1 VPGAELGPMQV
12 QRDLQLLQQE
22 QGTLAQVERMSAQ
35 EQRLLERGPQPEL
48 ELVAPGFEQR
58 SRR

>member
-1 VPGAELGPMQV
+1 MQV

-22 QGTLAQVERMSAQ
+22 QGTLAQVERMPAQ

-48 ELVAPGFEQR
+48 ELVAPEFEQR